1 MSKNNG
7 MDSQDRD
14 VPSHKSCQKNIFIFF
29 KSHSLHLLFFRFSFN
44 LGFAEIGNWLGQ
56 LLSLFVFTTCHMTAE
71 LINHRNKE
79 VFLNSQKPQAQ
90 LRLLWSAFSLGIIK
104 GFPVKQR
111 LYPST
116 QWLSSWQCFDLI
128 FYSQVILFHLLQT
141 FLHTRL
147 RAVIHRQAK
156 HWNVPKGTDEGKLG
170 Y

>member
-1 MSKNNG
+1 MPEKYLYFFSNPIL
-7 MDSQDRD
+7 STY
-14 VPSHKSCQKNIFIFF
+14 IFF
-29 KSHSLHLLFFRFSFN
+29 WFSFN
-44 LGFAEIGNWLGQ
+44 LSFAEIGNWLGQ
-56 LLSLFVFTTCHMTAE
+56 LLSLVVFTTCHMTAE

-90 LRLLWSAFSLGIIK
+90 PCLLWSVFSLGIIK

-116 QWLSSWQCFDLI
+116 QRFSSWQCFDLI
-128 FYSQVILFHLLQT
+128 FYSQVILFNLLQT
-141 FLHTRL
+141 FLRTRL

-156 HWNVPKGTDEGKLG
+156 HWNVPKGTDEGKLS